1 MSGKEGRKVRVK
13 MLIAAL
19 AAAVVAGVAGTTSV
33 ATAGPSSGLKITP
46 AAVNFGPVA
55 VDSSVTKTVT
65 ITNKTGYTLTYTGA
79 HWPNFDNPVVGPG
92 YDYGFWQVGSFD
104 SCLTLAPGTSCTAD
118 FQFKPFEQGNFSTYF
133 QVWYT
138 DGVGSYSD
146 SIPMWGTGI
155 APTD

>member
-1 MSGKEGRKVRVK
+1 

-19 AAAVVAGVAGTTSV
+19 AAALVVSVVGTTSA
-33 ATAGPSSGLKITP
+33 ATAAPSRDLNITP
-46 AAVNFGPVA
+46 AAVNFGRVA
-55 VDSSVTKTVT
+55 LGSSATRTVT
-65 ITNKTGYTLTYTGA
+65 ITNKTGNTLTYYGA

-104 SCLTLAPGTSCTAD
+104 SCLSLDPGASCTAE
-118 FQFKPFEQGNFSTYF
+118 FQFKPFEEGNFSTHF

-138 DGVGSYSD
+138 DAEGGSYSD